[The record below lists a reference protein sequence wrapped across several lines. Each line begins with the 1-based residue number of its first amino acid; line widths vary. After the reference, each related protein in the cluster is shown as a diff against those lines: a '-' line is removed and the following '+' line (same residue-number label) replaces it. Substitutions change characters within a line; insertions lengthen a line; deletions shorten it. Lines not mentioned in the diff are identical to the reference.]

1 MKTLLLRGKKGMV
14 LVIVI
19 VAIMLMSTVVVGI
32 LSRNISSAYV
42 DEKGRQRL
50 QAELLAK
57 GCFWRSYQSGGV
69 LPAPC
74 VIPMMDGTTYTVTY
88 TLGAMGSGPNGTTPI
103 LTQVTY

>member
-57 GCFWRSYQSGGV
+57 GCFWRSYQSGGT
-69 LPAPC
+69 LPTPC
-74 VIPMMDGTTYTVTY
+74 TATVDNTTYTVTY
-88 TLGAMGSGPNGTTPI
+88 TLGLAGSGPNGTTPI